1 MKGISFPIIK
11 TKGTSGV
18 TYDLSSVDERAKY
31 FYEKVGKEIDDLKQF
46 MQKSTFVAYMMGKK
60 LAGKGTYSKLFM
72 EIFGK
77 ESAVHLS
84 VGDIVRAVDEV
95 KGDEAKMEELREYM
109 ERNYRGFISLDDAF
123 DAFLGRDTSK
133 LLPTEFILALVK
145 REIDKHR
152 GKVLFID
159 GFPRSMDQVSYSLYF
174 RELVDYRNDPD
185 VFVFIDLPEQVIDER
200 IKYRVV
206 CPKCNTSRNVKL
218 LPTSKV
224 QYDKDKKEFYLL
236 CDNVECEPVRMVGKE
251 GDEKGLELIKDRLM
265 ADESLIKETMKLYG
279 VPKIYLRN
287 SVPVEGAFENVD
299 EYEVTKITEF
309 KWDER
314 NERITSRDIEWIV
327 NDDDGVPS
335 YSLYAPAVVV
345 QFIKQLHEVLIK

>member
-11 TKGTSGV
+11 TKNDSKT
-18 TYDLSSVDERAKY
+18 TYDLNNVEDRKKY
-31 FYEKVGKEIDDLKQF
+31 FREKVGREIDDIKAFMKKQ
-46 MQKSTFVAYMMGKK
+46 TFIAYMMGKK

-72 EIFGK
+72 EIFGR

-84 VGDIVRAVDEV
+84 VGDIVRAADEI
-95 KGDEAKMEELREYM
+95 KGDESKMSELREYM
-109 ERNYRGFISLDDAF
+109 EKNYRGFISLDDAF
-123 DAFLGRDTSK
+123 DAFLGRSTSK
-133 LLPTEFILALVK
+133 LLPTEFILGLVK
-145 REIDKHR
+145 REIDKNK

-206 CPKCNTSRNVKL
+206 CPKCNTSRNLKL

-224 QYDKDKKEFYLL
+224 EYDKKKKEFYLL
-236 CDNVECEPVRMVGKE
+236 CDNPECEPVKMLSKE
-251 GDEKGLELIKDRLM
+251 GDEKGLELIRDRLE
-265 ADESLIKETMKLYG
+265 ADDKLIRETMKLYG
-279 VPKIYLRN
+279 IPKIYLRN
-287 SVPVEGAFENVD
+287 SIPVEGALDNVD
-299 EYEVTKITEF
+299 SYELTRNKSF
-309 KWDER
+309 SWDEK
-314 NERITSRDIEWIV
+314 NQSVITKDVEWIV
-327 NDDDGVPS
+327 NDDDGIPS
-335 YSLYAPAVVV
+335 YSLYASAVIV